1 MKELMSAERVEEIKD
16 MLNIKSTSIG
26 TIGPVKSESLIPS
39 SYRLAYTPEG
49 EMVLQGAF
57 HWTQGFAM
65 GGFVWKTIPTE
76 LL

>member
-1 MKELMSAERVEEIKD
+1 MKELMSAERVEG
-16 MLNIKSTSIG
+16 MLDINSTSIG
-26 TIGPVKSESLIPS
+26 TIGSCKTEAATPS

>member
-1 MKELMSAERVEEIKD
+1 MKELMSAERVEEIKG
-16 MLNIKSTSIG
+16 MLDVSNTSIG
-26 TIGPVKSESLIPS
+26 SCKIEATTPS
-39 SYRLAYTPEG
+39 SYRLAYTLEG